1 MKPNNICLIL
11 FDPVWRACS
20 MFLFSARAAFLPDK
34 IPLYLFASFYF
45 ATLGFEGMSS
55 AQFIP
60 VDDPFWIF
68 LGCSS
73 VVAGQNQVPLL
84 KLNITKM
91 KEWSCLA
98 HLPPIPPT
106 VLVDNWVE
114 HIPMTHEYS
123 RSVCGQPCF
132 YPSDWIAPVCR
143 VNHLQTLMHLSAI
156 G

>member
-1 MKPNNICLIL
+1 MFHVP
-11 FDPVWRACS
+11 FFRACCLS
-20 MFLFSARAAFLPDK
+20 SGQNSAVPFCILLLCDIGVR
-34 IPLYLFASFYF
+34 
-45 ATLGFEGMSS
+45 GMSS

-60 VDDPFWIF
+60 VDDPFCIF

-73 VVAGQNQVPLL
+73 VVVGQNQVPQ
-84 KLNITKM
+84 LNITKM

-156 G
+156 GLNG